1 MQETFL
7 TEFQKRGY
15 FNQCTDES
23 GLIELMSKSKIK
35 AYIGFDCT
43 APSLHVGSLMQI
55 MCLRLLQK
63 YGHQPIVLLGGGTT
77 LIGDPSGKEE
87 TRKILDKKEI
97 DKNIKSIENVFKI
110 FLKSKNSK
118 TKPIFVNNYAWL
130 SKLNYI
136 NFLREIGKHFTI
148 NKMLTFD
155 SVKLRLEREQS
166 LSYMEFNYMMLQA
179 YDFYELNRRYKC
191 ILQMGGSDQWGNIIN
206 GIDLIKRKDKKLVY
220 GLTTPLL
227 TLSSGAKMG
236 KTEKGAIW
244 LNKKM
249 LSPYDYWQFWRN
261 TDDNDVFN
269 FLKLFTDLDLEQIDS
284 LKNNGQDINKVKILL
299 ANEATTM
306 LHGVKAAK
314 DSEITAQ
321 KTFVDKS
328 IGKDLPIIKV
338 KKNTIAKGIN
348 IFDLVLQTKLANSK
362 GEIRRMIKNNGLKIN
377 NEVLKDET
385 KIINQNNFDEN
396 NNMKGFSRKKTTRNS
411 KDYLAFSFFC
421 FLIFSTALTINLGV
435 KVLIG
440 FTVVLISF
448 GEPFILKLTPTTPSP
463 VFFPTRISP
472 TTGIEAIIE
481 FNLVA
486 GTKVPRK
493 LTVFPLST

>member
-15 FNQCTDES
+15 FSQCTDQS
-23 GLIELMSKSKIK
+23 GLGELMSKTKIK

-55 MCLRLLQK
+55 MCLRLFQK

-97 DKNIKSIENVFKI
+97 DKNIRSIEDVFKI

-118 TKPIFVNNYAWL
+118 TKPIFVNNYSWL

-148 NKMLTFD
+148 NKMLTFE

-179 YDFYELNRRYKC
+179 YDFYELNKRHKC
-191 ILQMGGSDQWGNIIN
+191 ILQIGGSDQWGNIVN
-206 GIDLIKRKDKKLVY
+206 GTDLIKRKEKKLAY

-261 TDDNDVFN
+261 TDDKDVIN
-269 FLKLFTDLDLEQIDS
+269 FLKLFTDIDLEQIES
-284 LKNNGQDINKVKILL
+284 LKNSNQDINKLKVLL
-299 ANEATTM
+299 ANETTAM
-306 LHGVKAAK
+306 LHGSKAAK
-314 DSEITAQ
+314 DSELTAQ
-321 KTFVDKS
+321 KTFGDKS
-328 IGKDLPIIKV
+328 IGKNLPVVKV
-338 KKNTIAKGIN
+338 KKNSITDGMN
-348 IFDLVLQTKLANSK
+348 VLDLVLLTTLANSK

-377 NEVLKDET
+377 NEVVSDET
-385 KIINQNNFDEN
+385 KIIDQNNFDQD
-396 NNMKGFSRKKTTRNS
+396 NNMKVSHGKKQHV
-411 KDYLAFSFFC
+411 
-421 FLIFSTALTINLGV
+421 IV
-435 KVLIG
+435 K
-440 FTVVLISF
+440 
-448 GEPFILKLTPTTPSP
+448 
-463 VFFPTRISP
+463 
-472 TTGIEAIIE
+472 II
-481 FNLVA
+481 
-486 GTKVPRK
+486 
-493 LTVFPLST
+493 

>member
-7 TEFQKRGY
+7 TEFEKRGY
-15 FNQCTDES
+15 FSQCTDRP
-23 GLIELMSKSKIK
+23 GLSELMLKGKIK

-63 YGHQPIVLLGGGTT
+63 YGQQPIVLLGGGTT

-87 TRKILDKKEI
+87 TRKIINKKDI

-166 LSYMEFNYMMLQA
+166 LSYMEFNYMLLQA

-191 ILQMGGSDQWGNIIN
+191 ILQIGGSDQWGNIIN
-206 GIDLIKRKDKKLVY
+206 GTDLIKRKDKKLAY

-306 LHGVKAAK
+306 LHGIKAAK

-338 KKNTIAKGIN
+338 KKNTIDKGIN
-348 IFDLVLQTKLANSK
+348 IFDLILQTKLANSK

-396 NNMKGFSRKKTTRNS
+396 NNMKVSHGKKQHV
-411 KDYLAFSFFC
+411 
-421 FLIFSTALTINLGV
+421 IV
-435 KVLIG
+435 K
-440 FTVVLISF
+440 
-448 GEPFILKLTPTTPSP
+448 
-463 VFFPTRISP
+463 
-472 TTGIEAIIE
+472 II
-481 FNLVA
+481 
-486 GTKVPRK
+486 
-493 LTVFPLST
+493 

>member
-15 FNQCTDES
+15 FNQCTDQS
-23 GLIELMSKSKIK
+23 ALTELMNKSKIK

-97 DKNIKSIENVFKI
+97 NKNIKTIEDVFKI

-118 TKPIFVNNYAWL
+118 TKPIFVNNYSWL

-179 YDFYELNRRYKC
+179 YDFYELNKRHKC
-191 ILQMGGSDQWGNIIN
+191 ILQIGGSDQWGNIVN
-206 GIDLIKRKDKKLVY
+206 GTDLIKRKNKKQTY
-220 GLTTPLL
+220 GLTTPLI
-227 TLSSGAKMG
+227 TLSSGIKMG

-261 TDDNDVFN
+261 TDDKDVIN
-269 FLKLFTDLDLEQIDS
+269 FLKLFTDLDIEKIDN
-284 LKNNGQDINKVKILL
+284 LRNNNENINKLKILL
-299 ANEATTM
+299 ANEATAM
-306 LHGVKAAK
+306 LHGIKAAK
-314 DSEITAQ
+314 DSEYTAQ
-321 KTFVDKS
+321 KTFGDKS
-328 IGKDLPIIKV
+328 IDKNLPTLKI
-338 KKNTIAKGIN
+338 KKNTIIIGIN
-348 IFDLVLQTKLANSK
+348 ILDLVLQTNLANSK
-362 GEIRRMIKNNGLKIN
+362 SEIRRMIKNNGLKIN
-377 NEVLKDET
+377 NKIVESDG
-385 KIINQNNFDEN
+385 KIINQSNFDEN
-396 NNMKGFSRKKTTRNS
+396 GNMKVSHGKKQHM
-411 KDYLAFSFFC
+411 
-421 FLIFSTALTINLGV
+421 LI
-435 KVLIG
+435 K
-440 FTVVLISF
+440 
-448 GEPFILKLTPTTPSP
+448 
-463 VFFPTRISP
+463 
-472 TTGIEAIIE
+472 II
-481 FNLVA
+481 
-486 GTKVPRK
+486 
-493 LTVFPLST
+493 